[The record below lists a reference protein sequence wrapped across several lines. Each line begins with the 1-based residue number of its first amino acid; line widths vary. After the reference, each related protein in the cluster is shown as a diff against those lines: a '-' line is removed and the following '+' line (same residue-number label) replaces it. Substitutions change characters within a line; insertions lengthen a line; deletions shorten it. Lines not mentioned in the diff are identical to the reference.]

1 MVVMGY
7 TCRRMTPIGD
17 ENGILIL
24 FGVQALLVL
33 VTAYRTR
40 ASRRPVAAGTITSIL
55 VVAMLYEALALI
67 TLLTH
72 GTGGLQFAT
81 WLVAVVVIGVIPAA
95 VVGLIEGFVASL
107 SFRLLGGRVA
117 D

>member
-1 MVVMGY
+1 MN
-7 TCRRMTPIGD
+7 PIGD
-17 ENGILIL
+17 ENGILTL
-24 FGVQALLVL
+24 FGAQALLVL
-33 VTAYRTR
+33 LTAYRTR
-40 ASRRPVAAGTITSIL
+40 ASRRPVIRGTIASIL
-55 VVAMLYEALALI
+55 VVALLYEALALI

-95 VVGLIEGFVASL
+95 AVGLIEGFVASL
-107 SFRLLGGRVA
+107 SFRLFGGRVA

>member
-1 MVVMGY
+1 
-7 TCRRMTPIGD
+7 MTPIGD

-40 ASRRPVAAGTITSIL
+40 VARRPVIRGTLTSIL
-55 VVAMLYEALALI
+55 VVALLYEALALI

-72 GTGGLQFAT
+72 GTGGLPFAT
-81 WLVAVVVIGVIPAA
+81 WLVAVVVINVIPAA
-95 VVGLIEGFVASL
+95 VIGLIEGFAASL
-107 SFRLLGGRVA
+107 SFRLLGGRAA